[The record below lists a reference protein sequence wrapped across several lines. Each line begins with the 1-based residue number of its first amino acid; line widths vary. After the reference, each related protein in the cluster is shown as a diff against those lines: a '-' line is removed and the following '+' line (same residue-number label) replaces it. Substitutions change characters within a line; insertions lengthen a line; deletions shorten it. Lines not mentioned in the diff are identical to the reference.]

1 MSPIEDTGHPVALRL
16 LLVSLVLLAAATV
29 LSSPGLAQSSGPS
42 NASPS
47 EDSLGPTDEREVEA
61 FLDGYLGHQLEDY
74 DIPGATV
81 SVVKDGEVLL
91 AKGYGQ
97 ASLGKNGSVVADETL
112 FRIASITKL
121 FTSTAAMQLVEGGKL
136 DLHRDVN
143 AYLKDVEIP
152 NTYPGRPV
160 TLHHLL
166 THSAGFE
173 EHYTG
178 SGARGASDVEP
189 LEEYLSEQMPARVG
203 PPGRCPP
210 TRTTACLWPVWSF
223 RTFRGCLTNATSKR
237 TYSTLWVWKAPPP
250 CNHRHP
256 S

>member
-1 MSPIEDTGHPVALRL
+1 MSPIEDTGRPVALRL

-29 LSSPGLAQSSGPS
+29 LSSPGLAQSSDPS
-42 NASPS
+42 NTPPS
-47 EDSLGPTDEREVEA
+47 ESSRGPTDEREVEA
-61 FLDGYLGHQLEDY
+61 FFDGYLGHQLEDY

-81 SVVKDGEVLL
+81 SVVKDGGVLF

-97 ASLGKNGSVVADETL
+97 ASFEKNESVVADETL

-121 FTSTAAMQLVEGGKL
+121 FTSTAAMQLVEEGKL

-143 AYLKDVEIP
+143 AYLTDVEIP

-178 SGARGASDVEP
+178 SGARNASDVEP
-189 LEEYLSEQMPARVG
+189 LEEYLSEQMPARVR
-203 PPGRCPP
+203 PPGEVSSYSNYGMSLAGLVIQEVSGMPYERYCRRER
-210 TRTTACLWPVWSF
+210 TRP
-223 RTFRGCLTNATSKR
+223 R
-237 TYSTLWVWKAPPP
+237 
-250 CNHRHP
+250 
-256 S
+256 